1 MPIPSIW
8 LIAALAVIAVVFIV
22 LLLLPGQD
30 KQAGTQPDVSV
41 SAAPGSVVTVRKV
54 GHVTSVLIRE
64 AVHDHWEGG
73 DGISLPLLPTELTRR
88 DQPGLFAEYMS
99 PDTRPSRK
107 YQIIDEVYALGYT
120 LPFLPGLYDQYKKE
134 VEEAIGKDKEPTQVC
149 PKSPVNLTPS
159 HDKPQDGV
167 KRMDI
172 DDGLRHAP
180 LPDMGSGDEPADNQ

>member
-8 LIAALAVIAVVFIV
+8 LIAALAVIAVVFII

-30 KQAGTQPDVSV
+30 KQAGAQSDVSV

-73 DGISLPLLPTELTRR
+73 DGISLPLLPTEVTRR
-88 DQPGLFAEYMS
+88 EQPGLFAEYMS

-120 LPFLPGLYDQYKKE
+120 LPFIPGLYDQYKKE
-134 VEEAIGKDKEPTQVC
+134 IE
-149 PKSPVNLTPS
+149 
-159 HDKPQDGV
+159 
-167 KRMDI
+167 
-172 DDGLRHAP
+172 
-180 LPDMGSGDEPADNQ
+180 